1 MATDGVVL
9 AMDGEV
15 LAPDGE
21 VLDIGLVNSGLEML
35 PEKLETVLE
44 KNKTNG

>member
-1 MATDGVVL
+1 MDGVVL

-21 VLDIGLVNSGLEML
+21 VPASGWVNFSLEML
-35 PEKLETVLE
+35 PEKLGTFFW
-44 KNKTNG
+44 KKIK